1 MALPVRLAVVHGLAQ
16 EISAAA
22 RDERPLAV
30 GGVLAEVLQQELARG
45 GDPTA
50 VRVGGPEGA
59 ALYLHVLGN
68 EPVPGDEEAFKQ
80 ARRARVPFVAITDRD
95 ERLPYVLATDVVR
108 IRPGAGF
115 PVEEIVRVLARK
127 LGERGTALAARLPL
141 LRGPLCDRL
150 IETFSLKNGIV
161 GAAVFIPGVDL
172 PVLALNQLRLV
183 LRIAAAHGQE
193 IDAQR
198 QPEVMGTIGAGFGL
212 RNLARELLDFVPV
225 AGWAVKS
232 AVAYAGTR
240 ALGEAAVLW
249 FAERNRP
256 RPG

>member
-22 RDERPLAV
+22 RDARPLAV
-30 GGVLAEVLQQELARG
+30 GGVLAEVLQKELARG

-50 VRVGGPEGA
+50 VLVGGPEGA
-59 ALYLHVLGN
+59 ALYLHVLGT
-68 EPVPGDEEAFKQ
+68 EAVPDEEAFKQ
-80 ARRARVPFVAITDRD
+80 ARRARVPFVAITHGE

-115 PVEEIVRVLARK
+115 PVEEIVRVVARK

-150 IETFSLKNGIV
+150 IGTFSLRNGIV

-193 IDAQR
+193 VDAQR
-198 QPEVMGTIGAGFGL
+198 LPEVMGTIGAGFGL
-212 RNLARELLDFVPV
+212 RNVARELLDFVPV
-225 AGWAVKS
+225 AGWAVKG

-240 ALGEAAVLW
+240 ALGEAALLW
-249 FAERNRP
+249 FAERNRA